1 MNATT
6 KQRTVTVAGIEFRT
20 AGDAIQWHNA
30 DPKTGAVIS
39 VGGRY
44 FAVTRAEA
52 DRLDALGVVGAFW
65 FDRDGVVVS
74 VPCD

>member
-1 MNATT
+1 MTAT
-6 KQRTVTVAGIEFRT
+6 KNRTVTVTGRECPT
-20 AGDAIQWHNA
+20 PGECLGWYEA
-30 DPKTGAVIS
+30 DPHYGAVIS

-65 FDRDGVVVS
+65 FDRGGVVMS